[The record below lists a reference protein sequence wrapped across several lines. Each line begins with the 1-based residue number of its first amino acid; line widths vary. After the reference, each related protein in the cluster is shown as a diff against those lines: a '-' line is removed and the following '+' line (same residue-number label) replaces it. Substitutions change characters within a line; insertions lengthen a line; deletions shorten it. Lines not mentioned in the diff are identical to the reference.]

1 MKKFPNALVIML
13 GAILLAWILTFLIP
27 QGTYQRIEQPESGR
41 TTVVPG
47 SFAQTAAPHPGV
59 LDLFRSVPEGLIDQA
74 SLIALIFLLGGGF
87 YVIEKSGALGQGLQ
101 RIVGLMKGREPLAL
115 LVVSLLFATA
125 GATIGMQEEIIAMA
139 PVLIVFCRS
148 LGFNALV
155 AVGISYGSAVL
166 GSAFSPSNP
175 FAVIVA
181 QQEAE
186 LPLLSGSPFRLV
198 FLFVAVVLWNAYL
211 VAYARR
217 NPVERVPMDAVGKPM
232 SLPSA
237 IILALVCATFV
248 LVTYGLLRLD
258 WGFNELSAC
267 FFATGLAAGLISGM
281 GLNGTANTYIEGFR
295 EMTFAAVIMGLASS
309 ITLLLEKGVIIDTI
323 VYYLFS
329 PMEGLP
335 ASLSALG
342 MMASQAMLHFPVP
355 SYTGQ
360 AVLTMPILTPLSDL
374 IGISRQV
381 TVLAYQYGAVNMDL
395 IVPTNGALMAI
406 LAIGGIPYDQWFR
419 FVWKPAMILFAVAAV
434 AILVAVET
442 GYA

>member
-1 MKKFPNALVIML
+1 MKRFPNALVIML
-13 GAILLAWILTFLIP
+13 GVIFLAWMMTFLIP
-27 QGTYQRIEQPESGR
+27 RGAYERITDPETGR
-41 TTVVPG
+41 TFVVSG
-47 SFAQTAAPHPGV
+47 SYAPAEGESLSV

-101 RIVGLMKGREPLAL
+101 RVVHIMRGRESLAL
-115 LVVSLLFATA
+115 LLVSLLFATA
-125 GATIGMQEEIIAMA
+125 GATIGMQEEIIAMT
-139 PVLIVFCRS
+139 LILIHFCRS
-148 LGFNALV
+148 LGYNALV

-175 FAVIVA
+175 FAVVLA

-186 LPLLSGSPFRLV
+186 LPLMSGSTFRLV
-198 FLFVAVVLWNAYL
+198 FLGLALVLWNAYL
-211 VAYARR
+211 VYYARR
-217 NPVERVPMDAVGKPM
+217 NRVEKLPMGSSDTPV
-232 SLPSA
+232 SLASTL
-237 IILALVCATFV
+237 ILALVGLTFA
-248 LVTYGLLRLD
+248 LVTYGLLRLE

-281 GLNGTANTYIEGFR
+281 GLNGTATTYVEGFR

-323 VYYLFS
+323 VYALFT

-335 ASLSALG
+335 EALSAIG

-355 SYTGQ
+355 SYSGQ

-374 IGISRQV
+374 MGISRQV

-406 LAIGGIPYDQWFR
+406 LAIGGIRYDTWFR
-419 FVWKPAMILFAVAAV
+419 FVWKPAMFLFAVAAV
-434 AILVAVET
+434 AIVVAVET

>member
-13 GAILLAWILTFLIP
+13 GAILLAWILTFIIP
-27 QGTYQRIEQPESGR
+27 QGNYQRIEQPDTNR
-41 TTVVPG
+41 TMVVPG
-47 SFAQTAAPHPGV
+47 SFAQINAPHPGV

-87 YVIEKSGALGQGLQ
+87 YVIEKTGALGQGLH
-101 RIVGLMKGREPLAL
+101 RIVGLMKGKEPLAL

-186 LPLLSGSPFRLV
+186 LPLLSGSSFRLF
-198 FLFVAVVLWNAYL
+198 FLIIAVVLWNYYL
-211 VAYARR
+211 VVYARR
-217 NPVERVPMDAVGKPM
+217 SPVEPVPMDTAQEPM
-232 SLPSA
+232 SMPSA
-237 IILALVCATFV
+237 IILTLVCGTFV

-281 GLNGTANTYIEGFR
+281 GINGTCSTYVEGFR

-342 MMASQAMLHFPVP
+342 MMTSQAMLHFPVP

-406 LAIGGIPYDQWFR
+406 LAIGGISFDQWLR
-419 FVWKPAMILFAVAAV
+419 FVWRPALILFAISAV
-434 AILVAVET
+434 AIVVAVET